1 MYWGFKY
8 LEQTGD
14 EPQNSAQALIQCP
27 TKHMVIT
34 NKLRKGEVRGIYTS

>member
-14 EPQNSAQALIQCP
+14 EPQNSAQALIQ
-27 TKHMVIT
+27 
-34 NKLRKGEVRGIYTS
+34 LRKGEVRGIYTS